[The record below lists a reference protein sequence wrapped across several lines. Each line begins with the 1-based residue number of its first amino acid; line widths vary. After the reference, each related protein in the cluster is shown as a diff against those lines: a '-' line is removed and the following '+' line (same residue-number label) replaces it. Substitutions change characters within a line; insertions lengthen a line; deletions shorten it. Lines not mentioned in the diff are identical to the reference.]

1 MKINKITIALA
12 FVTEI
17 KSEDKDSAAIL
28 HGEEAKKHLFKARQR
43 SVNKEGGLS
52 AFGFN
57 MAALDYGCHCSAI
70 ITGQYHGHGQ
80 AVDPLDAV
88 CKEYLGCIRCVK
100 KQTQCEKIDTYH
112 YTMKQDITVDC
123 LDPSGSCSRSSCECD
138 GKLFADIWHLATNGM
153 DYDFQFSSA
162 YFDREKNCRK
172 NDMTRSDS
180 FIKEIKAQFDTQC
193 CGGNE
198 YPMEHFN
205 VLKYKCCDNGDG
217 NKRLK
222 RQC

>member
-1 MKINKITIALA
+1 LESGLKPSWVELKLSLGKA

-17 KSEDKDSAAIL
+17 KSEGDDSAAIL

-80 AVDPLDAV
+80 AVDPLDSV

-138 GKLFADIWHLATNGM
+138 GKLFADIWHLGNPSFRELKKQL
-153 DYDFQFSSA
+153 YHYSA
-162 YFDREKNCRK
+162 N
-172 NDMTRSDS
+172 
-180 FIKEIKAQFDTQC
+180 
-193 CGGNE
+193 
-198 YPMEHFN
+198 
-205 VLKYKCCDNGDG
+205 
-217 NKRLK
+217 
-222 RQC
+222 

>member
-1 MKINKITIALA
+1 MKIINKVATALA
-12 FVTEI
+12 FTSHVNSDESN
-17 KSEDKDSAAIL
+17 SEGVGVL
-28 HGEEAKKHLFKARQR
+28 TGQEAKNHIFKSRQR

-70 ITGQYHGHGQ
+70 ISGQYSGHGQ
-80 AVDPLDAV
+80 AVDPLDSV

-112 YTMKQDITVDC
+112 YMMNKDMKVEC
-123 LDPSGSCSRSSCECD
+123 LDPSGGCSRSSCECD
-138 GKLFADIWHLATNGM
+138 GKLFADIWHLATVGM
-153 DYDFQFSSA
+153 DYDFQYAGGNFN
-162 YFDREKNCRK
+162 REKHCRK
-172 NDMTRSDS
+172 MDMIRSDS

-205 VLKYKCCDNGDG
+205 VLKFKCCDG
-217 NKRLK
+217 RLK